1 MKVER
6 NQLQTQIMPPR
17 TEGRETGDRV
27 NGSPDATRDE
37 GRKNKQQRR
46 SYLEELVIQEQA
58 EEQPKGQDA
67 PPPSRD
73 KGSGL
78 NITV

>member
-6 NQLQTQIMPPR
+6 TQLHTQIVPPR
-17 TEGRETGDRV
+17 PDGREVGDRV
-27 NGSPDATRDE
+27 NGSPDATRDD
-37 GRKNKQQRR
+37 GRQKKQQRR
-46 SYLEELVIQEQA
+46 SSLEELVIQDQVDD
-58 EEQPKGQDA
+58 QPEGGDT

-73 KGSGL
+73 KGAGL